1 MKESTKFGL
10 VSVACVFL
18 VVTSIALAIITATM
32 GKWLFVV
39 WNVANTIW
47 GTFLAVKA
55 IGIRKRL
62 ISAGE

>member
-1 MKESTKFGL
+1 MKESTKLGL
-10 VSVACVFL
+10 VSAACVFL
-18 VVTSIALAIITATM
+18 VVASIALAIITATM
-32 GKWLFVV
+32 GKWIFVV
-39 WNVANTIW
+39 WNAGNSIW